1 MEASIILII
10 PPCSAFQ
17 QSKLMAFVD
26 VLGGGIGDMEAFNA
40 SISRA
45 MGSGI
50 RGLLLVLSEVT
61 TRYFTGEDAPA
72 AGNSG
77 FSILAS
83 PTKYH
88 VRRRPRTVY
97 IW

>member
-1 MEASIILII
+1 MVVGRRGSIHHSDYT
-10 PPCSAFQ
+10 PMQCFSAKQ
-17 QSKLMAFVD
+17 MTFVD

-61 TRYFTGEDAPA
+61 TRYFTGEVLRSQLT
-72 AGNSG
+72 NS
-77 FSILAS
+77 SCKLQ
-83 PTKYH
+83 
-88 VRRRPRTVY
+88 
-97 IW
+97 

>member
-1 MEASIILII
+1 
-10 PPCSAFQ
+10 
-17 QSKLMAFVD
+17 MAFVD

-61 TRYFTGEDAPA
+61 TRYFTGEVLRSQLT
-72 AGNSG
+72 NS
-77 FSILAS
+77 SCKLQ
-83 PTKYH
+83 
-88 VRRRPRTVY
+88 
-97 IW
+97 